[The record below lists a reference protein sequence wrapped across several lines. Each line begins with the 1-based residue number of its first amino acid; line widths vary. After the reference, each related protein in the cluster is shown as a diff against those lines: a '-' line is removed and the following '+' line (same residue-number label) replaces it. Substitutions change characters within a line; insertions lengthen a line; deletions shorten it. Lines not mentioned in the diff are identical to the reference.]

1 MASIDPNGFL
11 VEQIMKIRLLVIGDV
26 VGAPGRAMLQKH
38 INRLREQYSIDAT
51 IVNGENSADG
61 KGITPRIMDYFK
73 HLKVDVVTSGN
84 HIWDKRDIIP
94 YMHAHDDLLRPANF
108 PSGVPGIGIK
118 LIQVKGNPVAV
129 INMQGR
135 IFMREQIDCPFRTI
149 DSLLTYLRDKTK
161 TIFIDFH
168 AETTAEKSCFAY
180 YLDGRVSAVVGT
192 HTHVQTADERVLPK
206 GTAFITD
213 LGMVGALDSS
223 LGMKK
228 EPIIQQFMN
237 QMPTRYTVETEG
249 PMLLSGVWIEID
261 TTTGA
266 ATKIERIRLID
277 DQIQIDEK
285 E

>member
-1 MASIDPNGFL
+1 MN
-11 VEQIMKIRLLVIGDV
+11 IRILIIGDV
-26 VGAPGRAMLQKH
+26 VGAPGRVMLQKH
-38 INRLREQYSIDAT
+38 INRLREQYSVDAT

-61 KGITPRIMDYFK
+61 KGITPRIMEYFK

-84 HIWDKRDIIP
+84 HIWDKKDIIP
-94 YMHAHDDLLRPANF
+94 YMHSNTDLIRPANF
-108 PSGVPGIGIK
+108 PSGVPGVGVK
-118 LIQVKGNPVAV
+118 LIQVKDQTVAV
-129 INMQGR
+129 VNMQGR
-135 IFMREQIDCPFRTI
+135 IFMKEHIECPFRTM
-149 DSLLTYLRDKTK
+149 DSILTYLKDKTSA
-161 TIFIDFH
+161 ILVDFH
-168 AETTAEKSCFAY
+168 AETTAEKACFGY

-192 HTHVQTADERVLPK
+192 HTHVQTADERVLAR

-228 EPIIQQFMN
+228 EPIIQQFMT

-249 PMLLSGVWIEID
+249 PMLLCGVCIEID

-266 ATKIERIRLID
+266 AIKIERIRLVD
-277 DQIQIDEK
+277 NQIQIDEK

>member
-1 MASIDPNGFL
+1 MN
-11 VEQIMKIRLLVIGDV
+11 IRILFIGDV

-38 INRLREQYSIDAT
+38 INRLREQYAIDAT

-61 KGITPRIMDYFK
+61 KGVTPRIMEYFK
-73 HLKVDVVTSGN
+73 HLKVNVVTSGN

-94 YMHAHDDLLRPANF
+94 YMHEHDDLLRPANF
-108 PSGVPGIGIK
+108 PAGVPGIGIK
-118 LIQVKGNPVAV
+118 LITVKDNPVAV

-135 IFMREQIDCPFRTI
+135 IFMKEHIDCPFRAI
-149 DSLLTYLRDKTK
+149 DSLLAYLKDKTS
-161 TIFIDFH
+161 TILVDFH
-168 AETTAEKSCFAY
+168 AETTAEKACFAY

-249 PMLLSGVWIEID
+249 PMLLSGVWMEID

-266 ATKIERIRLID
+266 AVKIERIRLVD
-277 DQIQIDEK
+277 DQIQVDEK

>member
-1 MASIDPNGFL
+1 MN
-11 VEQIMKIRLLVIGDV
+11 IRILFIGDV

-38 INRLREQYSIDAT
+38 INRLREQYAIDAT

-61 KGITPRIMDYFK
+61 RGITPRIMDYFN

-84 HIWDKRDIIP
+84 HIWDKKDIIP
-94 YMHAHDDLLRPANF
+94 YMHTHDDLIRPANF
-108 PSGVPGIGIK
+108 PAGTPGVGFR
-118 LIQVKGNPVAV
+118 LISIKGNPVAV
-129 INMQGR
+129 VNLQGR
-135 IFMREQIDCPFRTI
+135 IFMKEHLDCPFRTI
-149 DSLLTYLRDKTK
+149 DSLLTYLKDKTA
-161 TIFIDFH
+161 TILVDFH
-168 AETTAEKSCFAY
+168 AETTAEKSCLAY
-180 YLDGRVSAVVGT
+180 HLDGRVSAMVGT

-249 PMLLSGVWIEID
+249 PMLLTGVWIEID
-261 TTTGA
+261 TRTGTA
-266 ATKIERIRLID
+266 LKIERIRLVD
-277 DQIQIDEK
+277 DQIQVAEK

>member
-1 MASIDPNGFL
+1 MNI
-11 VEQIMKIRLLVIGDV
+11 KILFIGDV

-38 INRLREQYSIDAT
+38 INRLREQYVIDAT

-61 KGITPRIMDYFK
+61 KGVTPRIMDSFK

-84 HIWDKRDIIP
+84 HIWDKKDIIP
-94 YMHAHDDLLRPANF
+94 YMHANNDLIRPANF
-108 PSGVPGIGIK
+108 PSGVPGVGIK
-118 LIQVKGNPVAV
+118 LISVKGLPVAV
-129 INMQGR
+129 VNMQGR
-135 IFMREQIDCPFRTI
+135 IFMKEHIDCPFRTM
-149 DSLLTYLRDKTK
+149 DSILTYLRDKTS
-161 TIFIDFH
+161 TILVDFH

-249 PMLLSGVWIEID
+249 PMLLCGVVIEID

-266 ATKIERIRLID
+266 AVKIERVRLVD
-277 DQIQIDEK
+277 DQVAITEK

>member
-1 MASIDPNGFL
+1 MNI
-11 VEQIMKIRLLVIGDV
+11 KILVIGDV
-26 VGAPGRAMLQKH
+26 VGAPGRVMLQKH
-38 INRLREQYSIDAT
+38 INRLREQYAIDAT

-84 HIWDKRDIIP
+84 HIWDKKDIIP
-94 YMHAHDDLLRPANF
+94 YMHAHDDLIRPANF
-108 PSGVPGIGIK
+108 PPGVPGVGIK
-118 LIQVKGNPVAV
+118 LIQVKDKPVAV
-129 INMQGR
+129 VNMQGR
-135 IFMREQIDCPFRTI
+135 IFMKEHIECPFRTI
-149 DSLLTYLRDKTK
+149 DSILTYLQDKTN
-161 TIFIDFH
+161 TILVDFH

-192 HTHVQTADERVLPK
+192 HTHVQTADERVLPN

-228 EPIIQQFMN
+228 EPIIQQFMH

-249 PMLLSGVWIEID
+249 PMLLCGVWIEID
-261 TTTGA
+261 ITTGA
-266 ATKIERIRLID
+266 TVKIERIRLVD
-277 DQIQIDEK
+277 DQIKIEEK
-285 E
+285 D

>member
-1 MASIDPNGFL
+1 MDFN
-11 VEQIMKIRLLVIGDV
+11 MNIRLLVIGDV
-26 VGAPGRAMLQKH
+26 VGSPGRAMLQKH

-61 KGITPRIMDYFK
+61 KGITPRIMEYFK

-94 YMHAHDDLLRPANF
+94 YMHTHDDLLRPANF

-118 LIQVKGNPVAV
+118 IIQVKGNPVAI

-135 IFMREQIDCPFRTI
+135 IFMREHIDCPFRTI
-149 DSLLTYLRDKTK
+149 DSLLAYLHDKTN
-161 TIFIDFH
+161 TILIDFH

-249 PMLLSGVWIEID
+249 SMLLSGVWIEID
-261 TTTGA
+261 TQTGVA
-266 ATKIERIRLID
+266 LKIERIRLVD
-277 DQIQIDEK
+277 DQIKIDEK